1 MARTMTDDEIRAFL
15 RHGTRTA
22 KLATIMTD
30 GTPHVAPVWFVLD
43 GEQIV
48 FTTPGDSVKYRN
60 LRRDPRLAIAVDDEE
75 PPFAFVQIRGVATLA
90 TDLDELRRFAAE
102 IGGRYMGSDRA
113 EEFGR
118 RNGVPGEVLV
128 RVTPSRVI
136 AQRDIAG
143 Y

>member
-1 MARTMTDDEIRAFL
+1 MARTMTADEIRAFL
-15 RHGTRTA
+15 LHGTRTA